1 MIEDIDPGTN
11 AGAVP
16 HDAARILVVDDD
28 LTICKLCSRK
38 LRATGY
44 DVVATDDANEAMT
57 ALHSGQPF
65 DLLLADILM
74 PDISGL
80 EVAQYAH
87 SADPAIAVII
97 MTGDASN
104 EHLHQAA
111 RSDIADFLKKPF
123 ELDDLQYA
131 VDQALR
137 KRRLLSTSLRLQALE
152 HLLYSS
158 NAINATLDRWQLSRT
173 ILHTAMQSVDC
184 AVGFLL
190 IGDDQGRLS
199 EILASDEAWQI
210 SEHGYQAACE
220 VYQNGQTRAL
230 QGDVELCSSA
240 DAIAAYGLAVALQ
253 AQGQI
258 AGVLLL
264 CDSQDR
270 CRQSGVRE
278 IIGLLA
284 NQAGTALRNAYHY
297 GKLQDAYQQLQ
308 ELDRLKSEF
317 IAIASH
323 ELRSPL
329 AIVLGYT
336 MMLRDDSEGTRRQ
349 YAERVFDS
357 ARHIKDL
364 VDGMVSLRHLEL
376 HHVRPAPEAC
386 RLQALIDPAIERMT
400 ALANQR
406 DQELLA
412 EITDPGIQLLADR
425 DKLLIVLSNLISNA
439 IKFTQPGGSIRVRAG
454 VWSLAD
460 VQSALADSSSS
471 PLADLAAPADQL
483 VVVQVCDSGIGIP
496 LREQTRIFERFYQI
510 AESLTREHGGTGLG
524 LSLVRD
530 LIEVQGG
537 VLWVNSTEGMGS
549 IFAFAIP
556 LRSP

>member
-1 MIEDIDPGTN
+1 MIEDIDPETN
-11 AGAVP
+11 AGAVSQTVE
-16 HDAARILVVDDD
+16 RILVVDDD
-28 LTICKLCSRK
+28 LTICNLCSRK

-44 DVVATDDANEAMT
+44 DVVATGDANEAMR
-57 ALHSGQPF
+57 ALHSGKPF

-74 PDISGL
+74 PEISGL
-80 EVAQYAH
+80 ELAQYAH
-87 SADPAIAVII
+87 SADPAIAVIL

-123 ELDDLQYA
+123 ELDDLQQA
-131 VDQALR
+131 VGQALH
-137 KRRLLSTSLRLQALE
+137 KRNQLRTSLRLQALE
-152 HLLYSS
+152 HLLYGS
-158 NAINATLDRWQLSRT
+158 NAINATLDRWQLGRT

-184 AVGFLL
+184 PVGFLL
-190 IGDDQGRLS
+190 IGDDQGRLN
-199 EILASDEAWQI
+199 EILASDETWQI
-210 SEHGYQAACE
+210 SEPGYQAACE
-220 VYQNGQTRAL
+220 VYQNGQPRAL
-230 QGDVELCSSA
+230 QGGVELCRKA
-240 DAIAAYGLAVALQ
+240 EAIAGYGLAVALQ

-264 CDSQDR
+264 CDTQDR

-278 IIGLLA
+278 MIGLLA

-336 MMLRDDSEGTRRQ
+336 MMLRDDNDGVCRQ
-349 YAERVFDS
+349 YAERVLDS

-376 HHVRPAPEAC
+376 HNVRPVPEPC
-386 RLQALIDPAIERMT
+386 LLQALIEPAIERMT
-400 ALANQR
+400 TLARQR

-412 EITDPGIQLLADR
+412 EISDPEVPLLADR

-439 IKFTQPGGSIRVRAG
+439 VKFTRPGGRVCVKAG
-454 VWSLAD
+454 IWPVAE
-460 VQSALADSSSS
+460 VQSALATAGSS
-471 PLADLAAPADQL
+471 PLADVPAAVAHM

-530 LIEVQGG
+530 LVEVQGG
-537 VLWVNSTEGMGS
+537 VLWLNSTEGMGS
-549 IFAFAIP
+549 TFAFAFP